1 MSYRIKAGTGE
12 IEISDS
18 KFVYAIDIVS
28 QMPMYFEY
36 YKQTFWSMDNSF
48 IKEQIILQG
57 LREDG
62 IFVTR
67 LYSNIQDLKKDFD
80 NE

>member
-12 IEISDS
+12 VEISDS
-18 KFVYAIDIVS
+18 KFVYAIDIDS
-28 QMPMYFEY
+28 GMPMYFEY
-36 YKQTFWSMDNSF
+36 FKQTFWSMNNTF

-62 IFVTR
+62 TFETR
-67 LYSNIQDLKKDFD
+67 LYSNIQDLKKDFY